1 MKKLAL
7 AIPFAASIVFGAS
20 AGSLAAS
27 KIDNGAG
34 VAANRDS
41 RVAPWS
47 ETATNA
53 RLLFVNEAYYPETTG
68 AADSVVVAHG
78 KQERADAA
86 QSSTSRTS
94 ETAANARLLIT
105 NEALYPE
112 TTAADSVVVAHGKQ
126 ERADT
131 AQIDTARTDALRMTY
146 GDDLGLVP

>member
-7 AIPFAASIVFGAS
+7 AIPFAAFIVFGAS
-20 AGSLAAS
+20 SGSLAAS

-34 VAANRDS
+34 VATNRDS

-53 RLLFVNEAYYPETTG
+53 RLLFINEAYYPETT

-78 KQERADAA
+78 KQERADTA
-86 QSSTSRTS
+86 QSGTSRTS

-112 TTAADSVVVAHGKQ
+112 TTATDSVVVAHGKQ

-131 AQIDTARTDALRMTY
+131 AQTDTSSTDTERLFCE
-146 GDDLGLVP
+146 GDICIVP